1 MQASNEALAYLS
13 PHIVRLFYFMKH
25 MRFTENDKMKAL
37 AIVHVFETSK
47 PFGDYA
53 ACVVLNDGAGVSY
66 GINQFTH
73 RSGSL
78 AAVVREYLANGGQ
91 LGREILTAALPILA
105 RKTPAAIERLAS
117 DALFKRTL
125 KTAAITREMKEAQ
138 RTIAC
143 ERYLYPAIEICVR
156 MRFVTPLSLA
166 VIYDSVTHGSF
177 ELIAARV
184 TGVVRTTV
192 LGDLAFEKAWIT
204 EYIRAR
210 HRWLTELRRLRVTS
224 YRTKFFLDQIAIGN
238 WELKLPITVHGVRL
252 TSDILGRIENTAEA
266 TNGSAIATASPTTPE
281 SEPGAIATGFPP
293 TRVSEPTLLE
303 TVSEITTA
311 TGEKFD
317 RVDRVITAAASRKDA
332 VKSLWATVGGTIS
345 QAVWGVVGFAIGLPR
360 IVWITV
366 AIIAASLTLLY
377 LYRQITLGKIRE
389 AKT

>member
-1 MQASNEALAYLS
+1 MQATNEASACLS
-13 PHIVRLFYFMKH
+13 PHFVRLFYFMKH
-25 MRFTENDKMKAL
+25 MRFTENDKIKAL

-143 ERYLYPAIEICVR
+143 ERYLFPAIEICER

-192 LGDLAFEKAWIT
+192 PGDLAFEKAWIT

-224 YRTKFFLDQIAIGN
+224 YRTRFFLDQIAIGN

-252 TSDILGRIENTAEA
+252 TSDILERFENTAEA

-293 TRVSEPTLLE
+293 EPSLLE

-311 TGEKFD
+311 AANKFD
-317 RVDRVITAAASRKDA
+317 RVDGVITAAASRKDA
-332 VKSLWATVGGTIS
+332 VKSLWATIGGTVS